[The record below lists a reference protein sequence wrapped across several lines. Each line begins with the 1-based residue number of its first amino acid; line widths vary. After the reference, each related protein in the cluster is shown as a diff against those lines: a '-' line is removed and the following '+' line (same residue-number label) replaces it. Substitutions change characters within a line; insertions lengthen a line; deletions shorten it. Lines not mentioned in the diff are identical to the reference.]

1 MSESQEKTQKTPQ
14 ENPQEKVEEP
24 IVVCPHCKES
34 ILIEKLNCG
43 IFRHGVSK
51 ATGQQMAPI

>member
-1 MSESQEKTQKTPQ
+1 MSESQENPQ

-43 IFRHGVSK
+43 IFRHGVS
-51 ATGQQMAPI
+51 